1 MYLKI
6 DPVYSKISEFVMI
19 ITPKAVNTATSALSL
34 SPTEEDT
41 TPVVTPVPTTSSATA
56 TNTSTTSGSAVSRH
70 INTTVGGDGDGSS
83 VSVVS
88 SATTSLSSNGL
99 LRSA

>member
-1 MYLKI
+1 
-6 DPVYSKISEFVMI
+6 MI

-41 TPVVTPVPTTSSATA
+41 TPEATPEATTSSATA
-56 TNTSTTSGSAVSRH
+56 TNTTIAASSSAVSKH
-70 INTTVGGDGDGSS
+70 INTTVGGNGDGSS

-88 SATTSLSSNGL
+88 LATTSSSSNGL
-99 LRSA
+99 